1 MSKHTALSI
10 LSGYR
15 NHFVS
20 NTTNIATLVSMI
32 GDGIPSIATRAVS
45 GIKKTVDLNCTY
57 SPKWGCYAVIRL
69 AQLKGVHLDLT
80 LNPVNDR
87 VAALHEASRC
97 LTCLVDYV
105 ATGTRDN
112 DITNKFSMLCL
123 YQAAIAAEMLQY
135 KEDNK

>member
-1 MSKHTALSI
+1 MSKHTTISV

-15 NHFVS
+15 DHFVS
-20 NTTNIATLVSMI
+20 KTTDIATLVSMI

-45 GIKKTVDLNCTY
+45 DIKKTADMHSIC

-69 AQLKGVHLDLT
+69 AQLKGVHLDLR
-80 LNPVNDR
+80 LRPFNDR
-87 VAALHEASRC
+87 VEALHEANRC
-97 LTCLVDYV
+97 FSGLVYYV
-105 ATGTRDN
+105 ATGTRNN
-112 DITNKFSMLCL
+112 DTANKFSLLCL